1 MAGRPVGLPK
11 TGGRQA
17 GTPNK
22 NTADIKALAQKY
34 GPAAI
39 ARLAEMAG
47 LVTDDNGRQVGVAK
61 NEAVQQG
68 AIKELIDRGY
78 GKARQPVS
86 GPDADDDAAQ
96 PLQIVY
102 RWAAKDE

>member
-1 MAGRPVGLPK
+1 MAAGFK
-11 TGGRQA
+11 TGGRQV

-22 NTADIKALAQKY
+22 NTADIKLLARQY
-34 GPAAI
+34 GPAVI
-39 ARLAEMAG
+39 TRLAEMAG
-47 LVTDDNGRQVGVAK
+47 LVVGPDGKPIGRAQS
-61 NEAVQQG
+61 EQVQQS
-68 AIKELIDRGY
+68 AMKELVDRGY

>member
-1 MAGRPVGLPK
+1 MAASSTSGQGRPKGV
-11 TGGRQA
+11 
-17 GTPNK
+17 PNK
-22 NTADIKALAQKY
+22 NTADIKALAQQY

-47 LVTDDNGRQVGVAK
+47 LVAGPDGKPIGRAQS
-61 NEAVQQG
+61 EQVQQG
-68 AIKELIDRGY
+68 ALKELVDRGY

>member
-1 MAGRPVGLPK
+1 MAASSTSGQGRPKGV
-11 TGGRQA
+11 
-17 GTPNK
+17 PNK
-22 NTADIKALAQKY
+22 NTAEIKALAQQY

-39 ARLAEMAG
+39 TKLAEIAG
-47 LVTDDNGRQVGVAK
+47 LVLDAKGAPVGQANQEATRVAALDK
-61 NEAVQQG
+61 
-68 AIKELIDRGY
+68 LLDRAY